1 MRLTA
6 PQMAD
11 RIDAKGRIEYGEGAA
26 DAGEQETPQAAN
38 PTVMQKADHK
48 RESEPRED

>member
-1 MRLTA
+1 MGLTA

-26 DAGEQETPQAAN
+26 DAGEQETPQAAD
-38 PTVMQKADHK
+38 PTIMEEANHK
-48 RESEPRED
+48 RESES